1 MVMMIGISSKW
12 SNDGIE
18 VDETNSS
25 YIRCTS
31 EHLTSFAVLVA
42 PGGEVSCLTDEFYP
56 HEYFIYL
63 SCLE

>member
-1 MVMMIGISSKW
+1 MAMIEISSEW

-42 PGGEVSCLTDEFYP
+42 PGDEVSCLINKLYP
-56 HEYFIYL
+56 HEYYIYFPV
-63 SCLE
+63 